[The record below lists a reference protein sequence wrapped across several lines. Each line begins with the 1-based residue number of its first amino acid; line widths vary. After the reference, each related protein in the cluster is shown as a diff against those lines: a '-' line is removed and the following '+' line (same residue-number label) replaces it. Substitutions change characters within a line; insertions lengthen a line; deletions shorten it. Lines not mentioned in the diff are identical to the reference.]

1 MDDSELHYLTYDPDE
16 IMTEMML
23 AYADAGGS
31 VIRAGDEKEMLLR
44 GVQNTLMLAFA
55 GIDNAL
61 RMATLRYAV
70 GPYIDVIG
78 ENRDCY
84 RIQATKAT
92 SKIAITTD
100 ATGETV
106 TIPAG
111 SSLTEDGMI
120 LYETDE
126 DIVLP
131 GTAGT
136 VNGTITA
143 VQAGAKSNSL
153 LSGAD
158 MQFLVTFNG
167 VLTVT
172 CTENAKGGQDRED
185 DVTYKNR
192 LRVYGLAAV
201 TTGPSESYERIALG
215 TSSDII
221 DAKAIHGDDLDVEI
235 YLILKEGAV
244 ASTIKAE
251 VLAACSPKSERP
263 LSDNLIVD
271 TAEDL
276 PYTLNVKY
284 SGVDTTN
291 LAEAVAAAVAKYQD
305 WQDNVIGQVF
315 NPDILKSYLYNAGCT
330 QVVFGSGSVG
340 VDGNAPARVVIDP
353 DQRCKGTITTAVI
366 DDD

>member
-1 MDDSELHYLTYDPDE
+1 MDDTELHYLTYEPDE
-16 IMTEMML
+16 ILREMMV
-23 AYADAGGS
+23 AYMEAGGT

-44 GVQNTLMLAFA
+44 GVQSTFIQAFA

-70 GPYIDVIG
+70 GEYLDIIG
-78 ENRDCY
+78 EQRDCY
-84 RIQATKAT
+84 RIQATQAT
-92 SKIAITTD
+92 AVITITTG
-100 ATGETV
+100 ATGEEV

-111 SSLTEDGMI
+111 SAVTEDGVT
-120 LYETDE
+120 LYLTDE
-126 DIVLP
+126 DITLP

-136 VNGTITA
+136 LTASITA
-143 VQAGAKSNSL
+143 EKAGAKGNSL
-153 LSGAD
+153 AENAV
-158 MQFLVTFNG
+158 MQFIVDYDG
-167 VLTVT
+167 VVSVVCST
-172 CTENAKGGQDRED
+172 AASGGQDRED
-185 DVTYKNR
+185 DGTYR
-192 LRVYGLAAV
+192 YRMQVYGLSAV
-201 TTGPSESYERIALG
+201 TTGPSESYERIALE

-235 YLILKEGAV
+235 YLLLKSGASAAPIKAAV
-244 ASTIKAE
+244 A
-251 VLAACSPKSERP
+251 AACSPTDRRP
-263 LSDNLIVD
+263 LNDNVIVD

-291 LAEAVAAAVAKYQD
+291 LAEAVAAAVTKYQT

-330 QVVFGSGSVG
+330 LVVFGSGSVG
-340 VDGNAPARVVIDP
+340 VDGNDPARVVIDP
-353 DQRCKGTITTAVI
+353 NQRCLGTITTAVI